1 MSPADVLAKERAAH
15 AGEGASAPGGLQIDI
30 VLAYRQAVVR
40 KGLRMLLD
48 GVDDFAVV
56 AEAADVEGARECVK
70 AHSPNVLVL
79 DLDQPAGSPVASIGM
94 LVEESPA
101 TSLVVMSS
109 RREPSFV
116 RAAMAA
122 GAQGYVPSAA
132 TAEDLTLSIRRAA
145 SATSTPTTALEGA
158 ARRRYYASGPQDL
171 SRRETEILGL
181 IAMGHTNATI
191 ARRLELSVRT
201 VETHRSHIRHKLGR
215 LTRAELVDYAF
226 EHGIG
231 QSRT

>member
-1 MSPADVLAKERAAH
+1 MSPPDVLASERTNN
-15 AGEGASAPGGLQIDI
+15 AGPGGVQIDI

-40 KGLRMLLD
+40 KGLRMLLE

-56 AEAADVEGARECVK
+56 AEAADVEGARACVR

-79 DLDQPAGSPVASIGM
+79 DLDQPAGSPVASIGL

-101 TSLVVMSS
+101 TRLVVMSS

-116 RAAMAA
+116 RAAIAA

-145 SATSTPTTALEGA
+145 SAASTSTGALEGR
-158 ARRRYYASGPQDL
+158 ARSRYYPSGPHEL

-181 IAMGHTNATI
+181 IALGHTNALI
-191 ARRLELSVRT
+191 AERLDLSVRT

-231 QSRT
+231 QTRA